1 MAVQMSQS
9 KNYGCTNVPVKEL
22 WLYKC
27 PSQRTMAVQMSQS
40 KNCLWLYKCPS
51 QRTVCGC
58 TNVPVKELWL
68 YKCPSQRT
76 VAVQMF
82 QSKNYG
88 YNIDIVLTN
97 QRTIAFDAAPI
108 LQIKN
113 KTIFWYKDNR
123 CLL

>member
-1 MAVQMSQS
+1 MSQSKNYGCTNVPVKELSVAVQMSQSKNCLWLYKCPSQRTMAVQMSQS

-27 PSQRTMAVQMSQS
+27 PSQKTMV
-40 KNCLWLYKCPS
+40 
-51 QRTVCGC
+51 
-58 TNVPVKELWL
+58 
-68 YKCPSQRT
+68 
-76 VAVQMF
+76 VQMF

-97 QRTIAFDAAPI
+97 QRTVAFDAAPI

>member
-22 WLYKC
+22 
-27 PSQRTMAVQMSQS
+27 SVAVQMSQS

-51 QRTVCGC
+51 QKTKAVQMSQSKNC
-58 TNVPVKELWL
+58 LWL
-68 YKCPSQRT
+68 YKCPSQKT
-76 VAVQMF
+76 MAVQMF

-123 CLL
+123 